1 MRKIHFIGLFVF
13 LFLIPVNAQKFIQI
27 KDKSFNWGGKVGFSA
42 TLPVINSLTI
52 NDIEAKNISQKY
64 KVGFLAAAFARINI
78 DRFFIQPSLSWR
90 YAEGDIRFTIPLAS
104 TTAATST
111 VQENSK
117 LEYKTTSLEIPIM
130 IGYYIVKQGPYAL
143 SLMVGPNLKYNY
155 KNRYSASFVETPS
168 EYISESTPYGI
179 NIATGIGVSIWR
191 LFFDFTYEF
200 GLNEV
205 ESNFREIKTNTT
217 QTGLMSIDK
226 RTNVMSFSLGF
237 LF

>member
-1 MRKIHFIGLFVF
+1 M
-13 LFLIPVNAQKFIQI
+13 
-27 KDKSFNWGGKVGFSA
+27 
-42 TLPVINSLTI
+42 
-52 NDIEAKNISQKY
+52 
-64 KVGFLAAAFARINI
+64 GFLAAAFARINI

-90 YAEGDIRFTIPLAS
+90 YAEGAIRFTIPLAS
-104 TTAATST
+104 MNTPTST
-111 VQENSK
+111 VKENSK

-130 IGYYIVKQGPYAL
+130 IGYYLVKQGPYAL

-155 KNRYSASFVETPS
+155 KTRYSASFVETPS

-205 ESNFREIKTNTT
+205 ESNFREIQTNTT